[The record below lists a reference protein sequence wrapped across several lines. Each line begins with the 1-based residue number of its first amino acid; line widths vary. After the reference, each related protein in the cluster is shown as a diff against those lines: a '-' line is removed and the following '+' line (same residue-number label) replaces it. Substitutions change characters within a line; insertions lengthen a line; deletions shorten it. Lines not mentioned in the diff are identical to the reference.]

1 VETLIY
7 EYNIDEEYDTVIK
20 KIMGDKNIGIDFNV
34 RIFSEGAWPTTNI
47 IDIPIHYFP
56 ACINQVF
63 ECFQIYREDY
73 SNKKT
78 FKISFLESK
87 FRWIYHFEK

>member
-1 VETLIY
+1 METLIY

-63 ECFQIYREDY
+63 ECFQIYR
-73 SNKKT
+73 
-78 FKISFLESK
+78 
-87 FRWIYHFEK
+87 

>member
-1 VETLIY
+1 MIY
-7 EYNIDEEYDTVIK
+7 EYNIHEEYDTVIK

-56 ACINQVF
+56 TCINQVF